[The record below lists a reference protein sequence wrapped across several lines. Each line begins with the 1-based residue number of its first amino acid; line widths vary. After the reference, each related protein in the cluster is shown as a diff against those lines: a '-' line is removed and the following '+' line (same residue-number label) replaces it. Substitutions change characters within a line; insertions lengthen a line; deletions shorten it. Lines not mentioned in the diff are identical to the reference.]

1 MINFIEM
8 NVEFPPHFFFH
19 FDQTNEI
26 GIYNKNI
33 YIQVTPWKITELG
46 TTYFTVM
53 IWNTLYLVAYLVLK
67 KNQQDIFIK

>member
-8 NVEFPPHFFFH
+8 NVEFPPHFFH

-33 YIQVTPWKITELG
+33 YIQVTP
-46 TTYFTVM
+46 
-53 IWNTLYLVAYLVLK
+53 LK
-67 KNQQDIFIK
+67 NSLTFN